1 MEKLK
6 NIINEIKISNG
17 CNINYK
23 NLDILKIKSGY
34 MVSLANYENIIEF
47 NNLNDYITQKNIFD
61 AIIEKKEQIEQL
73 RQNNRKNIFVIGLW
87 IYNNKIFVNIS
98 ININSKKDAIR
109 QGIEQNQYTIYDIKN
124 KNDIELTKD
133 VFIVYKYNQLKND
146 FVYLKECLSREEV
159 YNLLKISK
167 KGLYNCIVNTIEN
180 FNKSKLYLNK
190 YCIVK
195 EKAFYRDLVQ

>member
-1 MEKLK
+1 MENLK

-23 NLDILKIKSGY
+23 NLDILKIKSGF

-61 AIIEKKEQIEQL
+61 AILEKKEQIERL

-87 IYNNKIFVNIS
+87 INNNKIFVDIS
-98 ININSKKDAIR
+98 ININSKKDAIK
-109 QGIEQNQYTIYDIKN
+109 QGIKQNQYAIYDIKN
-124 KNDIELTKD
+124 KNNIELTKD
-133 VFIVYKYNQLKND
+133 VFIIYKYNQLKND